1 MVLLMVRNCQ
11 AHNTAP
17 MHLTGKAL
25 YASLTLAII
34 GCAGQHTS
42 AATKPVPG
50 PGRGTATANRP
61 AGANRPGTA
70 PATAPPAGGT
80 VPATGTALAPAPV
93 GLDSAALITAVRVIL
108 DSLPAQT
115 AFHAKH
121 LASGREIAI
130 RADAAMNTASVIK
143 LPVMVLAYR
152 DVEAGGPLILE
163 ARHVIGPNDLRRG
176 SGLLQTFDI
185 GLQPTWR
192 DLITQMVITSDNTA
206 TDILIAKVGRDR
218 VNRMLDSLGY
228 KQTLLLNTTGRLFRA
243 VWEAADTANAA
254 MSDRDVFER
263 GFPADSLAMQRMT
276 AFVAD
281 PNKWLGRTTARET
294 SRLLEQ
300 LERGELAGRRATE
313 EMRGILRRQFYAT
326 RLPARLRG
334 RVAIGHKTGDWP
346 PYLANDVGIMYAP
359 SGAIVISAFAMDN
372 RGSYD
377 RVEAAIAR
385 VAELVFEAWG
395 R

>member
-1 MVLLMVRNCQ
+1 MVLLMLRNCQ
-11 AHNTAP
+11 AHNTAA
-17 MHLTGKAL
+17 MHLIGKAL
-25 YASLTLAII
+25 YASLALATL
-34 GCAGQHTS
+34 GCAGQQAS
-42 AATKPVPG
+42 AAAKPVPG
-50 PGRGTATANRP
+50 PGTGTASVARPAGGNRP
-61 AGANRPGTA
+61 ASSPGTSAPTPASAAATALPPA
-70 PATAPPAGGT
+70 PA
-80 VPATGTALAPAPV
+80 
-93 GLDSAALITAVRVIL
+93 GLDSAALINTIRSIL

-130 RADAAMNTASVIK
+130 RADAPMNTASVIK

-176 SGLLQTFDI
+176 SGLLQTFEI

-243 VWEAADTANAA
+243 VWEAADTANVA
-254 MSDRDVFER
+254 MTDRDVFER
-263 GFPADSLAMQRMT
+263 GFPTDSLATQRMN

-294 SRLLEQ
+294 SRMLEQ

-313 EMRGILRRQFYAT
+313 EMRGILRRQFYST

-346 PYLANDVGIMYAP
+346 PYLANDVGIMYGPAGP
-359 SGAIVISAFAMDN
+359 IVISAFVMEN

-385 VAELVFEAWG
+385 VAELVFDAWG

>member
-1 MVLLMVRNCQ
+1 
-11 AHNTAP
+11 
-17 MHLTGKAL
+17 MHLIGKAL
-25 YASLTLAII
+25 YASLALAIV

-50 PGRGTATANRP
+50 PGTGTATANRP

-70 PATAPPAGGT
+70 PATAPAAGGT
-80 VPATGTALAPAPV
+80 APATGTAPAPAPV
-93 GLDSAALITAVRVIL
+93 GLDSAALINTIRIIL

-228 KQTLLLNTTGRLFRA
+228 KQTLLLNTTGRIFRA

-263 GFPADSLAMQRMT
+263 GFPSDSLAMQRMT
-276 AFVAD
+276 AFVTD

-300 LERGELAGRRATE
+300 LERGQLAGRRVTE

-359 SGAIVISAFAMDN
+359 SGPIVISAFAMDN